1 MLGKRKDVPDDA
13 SDLVDIMEGLMV
25 EMQAAFVAGDAVVV
39 DRIYNQM
46 VRQMGTGETVQD
58 PQTGTTNLP

>member
-1 MLGKRKDVPDDA
+1 MLGKRKDVPDDT

-25 EMQAAFVAGDAVVV
+25 EMQAAFVAGDTVTV

-58 PQTGTTNLP
+58 PQTGATNLP

>member
-13 SDLVDIMEGLMV
+13 PALVDIIQGLMTDMRATV
-25 EMQAAFVAGDAVVV
+25 AAGDAVDV

-46 VRQMGTGETVQD
+46 VRQIDAGATA
-58 PQTGTTNLP
+58 